1 MFLMIYY
8 NGYGYNFYYG
18 NYGYYE
24 YSVHPEPES
33 DTQGLVM
40 FLVMCVFS
48 KRFLHCF
55 VRQSIVEVVYS
66 AGHSLFCLSVSKGL
80 NLSVM
85 LPASPCPR
93 QPQQSINHND

>member
-33 DTQGLVM
+33 DTEGLVM
-40 FLVMCVFS
+40 FLVMCGSV
-48 KRFLHCF
+48 C
-55 VRQSIVEVVYS
+55 
-66 AGHSLFCLSVSKGL
+66 LFC
-80 NLSVM
+80 
-85 LPASPCPR
+85 SPCIYIR
-93 QPQQSINHND
+93 CAACWQDKDEA